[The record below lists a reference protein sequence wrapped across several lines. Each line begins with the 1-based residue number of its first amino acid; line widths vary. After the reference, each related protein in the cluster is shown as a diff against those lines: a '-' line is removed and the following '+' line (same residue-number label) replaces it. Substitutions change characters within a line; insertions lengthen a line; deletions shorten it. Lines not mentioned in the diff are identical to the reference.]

1 MRSEHSRVAFAA
13 LDNVINAHYIKSVA
27 KETSMTIDLNTVRW
41 ALDAGFTM
49 SVIKAALIDAANGMS
64 NFPDALVFNQLL
76 QEIQ

>member
-1 MRSEHSRVAFAA
+1 
-13 LDNVINAHYIKSVA
+13 
-27 KETSMTIDLNTVRW
+27 MTIDLNTVRW

-49 SVIKAALIDAANGMS
+49 SVIRAALKDAADGMS